1 MELYW
6 MDIIASTFFAY
17 GAWMLTCFLGS
28 RCEGIRVEMRKE
40 LYWIDGRWPGKLAV
54 AARPRGGDWL
64 RDDIASWKR
73 MGIDTVLSLLTA
85 DEERDLDL
93 RDEAGE
99 AKKQGIEF
107 ASFPIPD
114 RQVPRSEAKWS
125 EVLERMSRTLLDGKN
140 VLVHCRQGIGRSGLV
155 AACLLVKNGMSPG
168 AAVES
173 VSAGRGLSV
182 PETAEQRDWIDHYA
196 AALSSMK

>member
-1 MELYW
+1 M
-6 MDIIASTFFAY
+6 
-17 GAWMLTCFLGS
+17 
-28 RCEGIRVEMRKE
+28 MRKE
-40 LYWIDGRWPGKLAV
+40 IYWVDGPWPGKLAM

-64 RDDIASWKR
+64 KDDIASWKR
-73 MGIDTVLSLLTA
+73 SNIDAVLSLLTA

-99 AKKQGIEF
+99 AKAQGMEF

-155 AACLLVKNGMSPG
+155 AACLLVRNGMSPG

-173 VSAGRGLSV
+173 VSAARGLPV

-196 AALSSMK
+196 AALSSTK